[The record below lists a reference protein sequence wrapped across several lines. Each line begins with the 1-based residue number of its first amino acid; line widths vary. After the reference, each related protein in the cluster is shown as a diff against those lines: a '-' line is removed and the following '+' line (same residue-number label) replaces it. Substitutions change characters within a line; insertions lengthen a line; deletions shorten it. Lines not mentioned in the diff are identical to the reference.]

1 MKDFIMV
8 ISRTLFFLI
17 LVNLACAL
25 NAKGDTYITNQ
36 ALPYDVI
43 SPKAAIILDFAQ
55 ILYPPFSGNATHKAL
70 SEWLTKGIANY
81 SFNNITIINVASIIE
96 SNTALET
103 KIASLLV
110 IQADWNIQQEKYH
123 RNDTLATGLFFMCF
137 AATIGIVI
145 YDILK
150 KNKALI

>member
-1 MKDFIMV
+1 MI
-8 ISRTLFFLI
+8 ISRKLFFFI

-36 ALPYDVI
+36 ALPYDVM

-55 ILYPPFSGNATHKAL
+55 IIYPPFSGNATHKEI

-81 SFNNITIINVASIIE
+81 LFNNITIINIANIIE
-96 SNTALET
+96 SNATLET

-110 IQADWNIQQEKYH
+110 IQTDWNIQQAQCH
-123 RNDTLATGLFFMCF
+123 RNNTMATGLFFMCF
-137 AATIGIVI
+137 AATVSIII
-145 YDILK
+145 CDILK
-150 KNKALI
+150 KNKAFI

>member
-1 MKDFIMV
+1 MV
-8 ISRTLFFLI
+8 ISRKLSFFI

-36 ALPYDVI
+36 ALPYDVM

-55 ILYPPFSGNATHKAL
+55 TIYPPFSSNATHKEI

-81 SFNNITIINVASIIE
+81 LFNNITILNIANIIE
-96 SNTALET
+96 SDATLTT
-103 KIASLLV
+103 KITSLLV
-110 IQADWNIQQEKYH
+110 IQADWNIQQAKYH
-123 RNDTLATGLFFMCF
+123 RNDTAINGLIIMCF
-137 AATIGIVI
+137 AATISVVI

-150 KNKALI
+150 KNKAFI